1 MAVNTKAGLA
11 EALGKKR
18 CEEQRDLPVE
28 GAAFSPRGIG
38 RWGGLENWGLAE
50 SFDKKD
56 GFGKKNKE
64 GEDSAQER
72 GKAMESPPHEGP
84 SPSGTSL
91 I

>member
-18 CEEQRDLPVE
+18 SEEQRDLPVE

-38 RWGGLENWGLAE
+38 RWGGWENWGLAE

-56 GFGKKNKE
+56 GFGKKNK
-64 GEDSAQER
+64 DSAQKR
-72 GKAMESPPHEGP
+72 GKAMESPPHKGP